1 MVFSIDIYNIKMYY
15 NDIKK
20 ISKKY
25 CRRQP
30 FKEEENHGRKDGT
43 SPMNK
48 NVEERILHPKSGM
61 AMLFLL
67 IAAIVGSIVLMI
79 FSGAVI
85 SRNSSLLAGICVTAA
100 ILILCAACVALAGLK
115 VINPNEA
122 LVLALFGKYYGTLNE
137 NGFYWVKSFC
147 DRDTIPQ

>member
-1 MVFSIDIYNIKMYY
+1 M
-15 NDIKK
+15 
-20 ISKKY
+20 
-25 CRRQP
+25 
-30 FKEEENHGRKDGT
+30 EEKDGT
-43 SPMNK
+43 SPMSK

-85 SRNSSLLAGICVTAA
+85 SENSSILAGVCVTAA

-115 VINPNEA
+115 VINPQRSTCSGFVRK
-122 LVLALFGKYYGTLNE
+122 VLRN
-137 NGFYWVKSFC
+137 
-147 DRDTIPQ
+147 PQ

>member
-1 MVFSIDIYNIKMYY
+1 M
-15 NDIKK
+15 
-20 ISKKY
+20 
-25 CRRQP
+25 
-30 FKEEENHGRKDGT
+30 EEKDGT

-85 SRNSSLLAGICVTAA
+85 SREQQYPGRCLCDGCHPDPVRSLCGTGGSEGDQPQRSTCSGFVR
-100 ILILCAACVALAGLK
+100 K
-115 VINPNEA
+115 VLRNP
-122 LVLALFGKYYGTLNE
+122 
-137 NGFYWVKSFC
+137 
-147 DRDTIPQ
+147 Q